1 MSERVAST
9 GAGMVAAML
18 RRPGDETVRRM
29 GSAGVPCLIAL
40 LAATTSLVLPRPA
53 EACTAPSCEP
63 GLFLPQD
70 IAFRPGP
77 DREPERPGSLPSN
90 AVMLLWRPPRGS
102 AGRPFPPEVPRL
114 FLVESGARRML
125 SYEITERDGL
135 RLIQPQQPLAAGS
148 ELVFEYDDCELDPS
162 GLGPRQLASA
172 RVSIAAAA
180 PPPKSLGKLVAE
192 LEHGEAAD
200 FDQKTACEFGI
211 DAAWTELSVDLTDEA
226 VPYQDVLRFE
236 LHVDDQP
243 VQPYDDWSY
252 PGAPRPL
259 GGGVLGRG
267 RDRIVA
273 ACDRAERERGRHA
286 VQLGRHRV
294 QMVGVLPDG
303 TRLTSDELTLDL
315 ECGQSAMDGCN
326 TAAAGARR
334 RPTLGTL
341 AFVALAAWW
350 VRRRNG
356 R

>member
-1 MSERVAST
+1 MVQASET
-9 GAGMVAAML
+9 AA
-18 RRPGDETVRRM
+18 T
-29 GSAGVPCLIAL
+29 L
-40 LAATTSLVLPRPA
+40 LAHGTSTL
-53 EACTAPSCEP
+53 
-63 GLFLPQD
+63 G
-70 IAFRPGP
+70 
-77 DREPERPGSLPSN
+77 
-90 AVMLLWRPPRGS
+90 
-102 AGRPFPPEVPRL
+102 
-114 FLVESGARRML
+114 ESGARRML

-192 LEHGEAAD
+192 LEHGEATD
-200 FDQKTACEFGI
+200 FDQGTACAFAI
-211 DAAWTELSVDLTDEA
+211 DAAWAELSVDLTDEA

-236 LHVDDQP
+236 LHVDGQP
-243 VQPYDDWSY
+243 VQPYNDSRY
-252 PGAPRPL
+252 PGMPRPL

-273 ACDRAERERGRHA
+273 ACDPAERERGRHT

-315 ECGQSAMDGCN
+315 DCGQSAMDGCN
-326 TAAAGARR
+326 TAAAGASRR
-334 RPTLGTL
+334 RPSLGTL

-356 R
+356 RARQCEKSCSDAGRQATRTRFIYDAATLLGARSPAARRVTTRNVTCSQPPPANSERLKI